1 MDAVPLSGRRG
12 PEGPEEA
19 EVRRALLSL
28 FGVGFV
34 PGAPGTLASG
44 VAILA
49 YAGMLWALDARAA
62 SAACAAVALF
72 FALVTVLAGGR
83 AEQDCGQRDP
93 GWIVSDEVAGQM
105 LAVMLAS
112 WPVGV
117 LAAFAGFRLLDIAKP
132 FPIRRLERL
141 PGGWGILADDL
152 AAGLVVLVALRLA
165 GWLAPEWGLACL

>member
-1 MDAVPLSGRRG
+1 
-12 PEGPEEA
+12 
-19 EVRRALLSL
+19 VRRVLLSL

-34 PGAPGTLASG
+34 PVAPGTLASG

-49 YAGMLWALDARAA
+49 YAGMLWAFDARAA
-62 SAACAAVALF
+62 GVACAGVALF
-72 FALVTVLAGGR
+72 FALVTVLVGGG
-83 AEQDCGQRDP
+83 AERDCGKRDP
-93 GWIVSDEVAGQM
+93 GWIVSDEVAGQL
-105 LAVMLAS
+105 LAVMLAK
-112 WPVGV
+112 WPVEM

-132 FPIRRLERL
+132 FPIGRLQRL